1 MQGGVLLHLI
11 GTAGIASQNA
21 LGALA
26 RDACVSKHLPHAFA
40 LAQLDAPKSEVRAWS
55 HECRAGSALV
65 EGRRGG
71 IRASVAVSLGGV
83 R

>member
-40 LAQLDAPKSEVRAWS
+40 LAQLDAPKSEV
-55 HECRAGSALV
+55 
-65 EGRRGG
+65 
-71 IRASVAVSLGGV
+71 
-83 R
+83 